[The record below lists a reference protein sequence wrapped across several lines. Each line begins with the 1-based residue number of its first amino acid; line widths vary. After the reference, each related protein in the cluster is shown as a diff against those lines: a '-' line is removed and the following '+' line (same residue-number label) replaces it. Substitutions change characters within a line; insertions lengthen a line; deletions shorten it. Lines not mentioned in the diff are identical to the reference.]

1 MMSLSQKWTMT
12 LHRLIADYAAAG
24 DCPNLS
30 IEGIALDSRQVQ
42 PGDLFIAIK
51 GTATDGVAFIPQAIE
66 RGAAAVLVEKDQL
79 VGSLVEGLI
88 DNGNSAVPIIG
99 IDNLSEYVSDI
110 AGVFYAEPSAK
121 MCLTAITGT
130 NGKTTCSRL
139 FAELMETLA
148 FKRAGTSAFI
158 GTLGYGMVRNA
169 DYKAPH
175 DSAEDT
181 RAHGAPR
188 PSKTTRKPSKKQ
200 GEVTD
205 TGLTTPDAVAMQ
217 RILAE
222 LASKGAKNIALE
234 VSSHSLVQR
243 RVAGL
248 RINTAVFTNLS
259 RDHLDYH
266 GDLNAYAAAK
276 SRLFA
281 MQGLQHAVINFDDSV
296 GRVILANLDKSIQAY
311 SFSLD
316 NSDADIYCS
325 TIGLSPEGLR
335 ASVVTP
341 WGQGQISSP
350 LLGKFNLANLL
361 AVIGAAG
368 AQGYALTDIL
378 REIPALRAVP
388 GRMELVDASAQPAVV
403 VDYAHTPD
411 ALEKALQ
418 ALRVH
423 CQGNLWVVFG
433 CGGDRDTGKRAEM
446 GEIARR
452 CANKLVVTSDNP
464 RTESPQQII
473 DHILQGTG
481 RDVIV
486 ESDRRAAICQAIFA
500 ADKNDVVLIAGKG
513 HEDYQILGAQRLP
526 FSDQTEARLALR
538 EMEAKARSGGDQ

>member
-12 LHRLIADYAAAG
+12 LSQLIADFAISG
-24 DCPNLS
+24 DCPDVA

-42 PGDLFIAIK
+42 PGDLFVAIK
-51 GTATDGVAFIPQAIE
+51 GTASDGVAFIPQAIE
-66 RGAAAVLVEKDQL
+66 RGAVAVLIEKDQL
-79 VGSLVEGLI
+79 VGSLVDGLI
-88 DNGNSAVPIIG
+88 DVTQTAIPVIG
-99 IDNLSEYVSDI
+99 VDSLSEYVSDI
-110 AGVFYAEPSAK
+110 AGVFYGEPSTK

-139 FAELMETLA
+139 FAELMEALA
-148 FKRAGTSAFI
+148 SKQAGAAAFI
-158 GTLGYGMVRNA
+158 GTLGYGMVSHA
-169 DYKAPH
+169 DYRAPH
-175 DSAEDT
+175 DSAQ
-181 RAHGAPR
+181 P
-188 PSKTTRKPSKKQ
+188 PSAANKS
-200 GEVTD
+200 GVTE

-222 LASKGAKNIALE
+222 LASRGAQHVALE

-248 RINTAVFTNLS
+248 AINTAVFTNLS

-266 GDLNAYAAAK
+266 GDINAYAAAK
-276 SRLFA
+276 ARLFA
-281 MQGLQHAVINFDDSV
+281 MQGLQRAVINVDDAV
-296 GRVILANLDKSIQAY
+296 GRAILANLDQSVEAY
-311 SFSLD
+311 SFSLED
-316 NSDADIYCS
+316 SDADIYCS

-335 ASVVTP
+335 ASLVTP
-341 WGQGQISSP
+341 WGQGEISSP

-368 AQGYALTDIL
+368 AQGHSLADIL
-378 REIPALRAVP
+378 RVIPSLRAVP

-423 CQGNLWVVFG
+423 CQGSLWAVFG
-433 CGGDRDTGKRAEM
+433 CGGDRDTGKRSEM
-446 GEIARR
+446 GEIAQR
-452 CANKLVVTSDNP
+452 CADKVLVTSDNP

-481 RDVIV
+481 REVMV
-486 ESDRRAAICQAIFA
+486 ESDRRAAIRQAIFA

-526 FSDQTEARLALR
+526 FSDQNEARLALR
-538 EMEAKARSGGDQ
+538 EREAMARSGGDQ

>member
-12 LHRLIADYAAAG
+12 LHQLIADYAAG
-24 DCPNLS
+24 DCQNLS

-99 IDNLSEYVSDI
+99 IYNLSEYVSDI

-148 FKRAGTSAFI
+148 SKRAGTSAFI

-188 PSKTTRKPSKKQ
+188 PSKTARKPSKKQ

-222 LASKGAKNIALE
+222 LASKGAENIALE

-368 AQGYALTDIL
+368 AQGYALADIL
-378 REIPALRAVP
+378 LEIPALRAVP

-452 CANKLVVTSDNP
+452 CADKLVVTSDNP

-486 ESDRRAAICQAIFA
+486 ESDRRAAIRQAIFA

-513 HEDYQILGAQRLP
+513 HEDYQILGAQRLR

>member
-12 LHRLIADYAAAG
+12 LHQLIADYAAG

-148 FKRAGTSAFI
+148 SKRAGTSAFI

-181 RAHGAPR
+181 RVHGAPR
-188 PSKTTRKPSKKQ
+188 PSKKQ

-222 LASKGAKNIALE
+222 LASKGAENIALE

-296 GRVILANLDKSIQAY
+296 GRVILANLNKSIQAY

-368 AQGYALTDIL
+368 AQGYALADIL

-452 CANKLVVTSDNP
+452 YADKLVVTSDNP

-486 ESDRRAAICQAIFA
+486 ESDRRAAIRQAIFA

-538 EMEAKARSGGDQ
+538 ETEAKARSGGDQ

>member
-1 MMSLSQKWTMT
+1 
-12 LHRLIADYAAAG
+12 
-24 DCPNLS
+24 
-30 IEGIALDSRQVQ
+30 
-42 PGDLFIAIK
+42 
-51 GTATDGVAFIPQAIE
+51 
-66 RGAAAVLVEKDQL
+66 
-79 VGSLVEGLI
+79 
-88 DNGNSAVPIIG
+88 
-99 IDNLSEYVSDI
+99 
-110 AGVFYAEPSAK
+110 
-121 MCLTAITGT
+121 
-130 NGKTTCSRL
+130 
-139 FAELMETLA
+139 
-148 FKRAGTSAFI
+148 
-158 GTLGYGMVRNA
+158 
-169 DYKAPH
+169 
-175 DSAEDT
+175 
-181 RAHGAPR
+181 
-188 PSKTTRKPSKKQ
+188 
-200 GEVTD
+200 
-205 TGLTTPDAVAMQ
+205 MQ

-222 LASKGAKNIALE
+222 LASKGAENIALE
-234 VSSHSLVQR
+234 VSYHSLVQR

-368 AQGYALTDIL
+368 AQGYALADIL

-452 CANKLVVTSDNP
+452 CADKLVVTSDNP

-486 ESDRRAAICQAIFA
+486 ESDRRAAIRQAIFA

>member
-1 MMSLSQKWTMT
+1 
-12 LHRLIADYAAAG
+12 
-24 DCPNLS
+24 
-30 IEGIALDSRQVQ
+30 
-42 PGDLFIAIK
+42 
-51 GTATDGVAFIPQAIE
+51 
-66 RGAAAVLVEKDQL
+66 VLVEKDQL
-79 VGSLVEGLI
+79 VGSLVEDLI
-88 DNGNSAVPIIG
+88 DNGNSAIPIIG

-148 FKRAGTSAFI
+148 SKRAGTSAFI

-181 RAHGAPR
+181 RVHGAPR
-188 PSKTTRKPSKKQ
+188 PSKKQ

-222 LASKGAKNIALE
+222 LASKGAENIALE

-296 GRVILANLDKSIQAY
+296 GRVILANLDNSIQAY

-368 AQGYALTDIL
+368 AQGYALADIL

-423 CQGNLWVVFG
+423 CQGDLWVVFG

-452 CANKLVVTSDNP
+452 CADKLVVTSDNP

-486 ESDRRAAICQAIFA
+486 ESDRRAAIRQAIFA

-538 EMEAKARSGGDQ
+538 EMEAKARSGGDQC